1 MTLRK
6 PGSVSRIIS
15 KSLSWMSS
23 PMLATPVIFPPGW
36 ARLAARPV
44 ATGAF
49 SPVPTIGT
57 VRDSFCTSMAARMVE
72 TTTGGDDD
80 SAWVASQQ
88 LSRKRRKAAGVAV
101 RPAGLEHVILALHEA
116 DLAHAGVEHGHQ
128 LLAGACVSRA
138 AAEDGDYR
146 SCLLRVRGE

>member
-1 MTLRK
+1 LVGLVITMTVRK

-72 TTTGGDDD
+72 TTTALGWPASS
-80 SAWVASQQ
+80 SAASGEKRLAS
-88 LSRKRRKAAGVAV
+88 LSAQR
-101 RPAGLEHVILALHEA
+101 
-116 DLAHAGVEHGHQ
+116 
-128 LLAGACVSRA
+128 VSNT
-138 AAEDGDYR
+138 
-146 SCLLRVRGE
+146 